1 MTPIKVGCVVE
12 GHGEVKALPVLLRR
26 MGISIDPDV
35 YLEIM
40 PPIRRPRGSLVSK
53 QGELERAV
61 ELAALKARPHG
72 GVFVLLDSD
81 DDCPA
86 ELAPK
91 LLSRAQAAGI
101 GLPVAVILPKREFE
115 AWFLAAAESLRGKRG
130 LPIDLEPP
138 RDAEEIRG
146 AKGWLRERMAGRTYS
161 ETIDQPAL
169 AALFDLNRAR
179 AASSFDKCYRE
190 LERLIV
196 RFRSDPEL
204 GVSHEIR
211 PRWT

>member
-1 MTPIKVGCVVE
+1 MKPIKVGCVVE
-12 GHGEVKALPVLLRR
+12 GHGEVKALPILLRR
-26 MGISIDPDV
+26 MGINIDPSVSLD
-35 YLEIM
+35 IA
-40 PPIRRPRGSLVSK
+40 PPIRRPRGSIVNN

-61 ELAALKARPHG
+61 ELAALKARPRG

-91 LLSRAQAAGI
+91 LLVRAEAAGI

-130 LPIDLEPP
+130 LPPDLKPP
-138 RDAEEIRG
+138 QDAEEIRG
-146 AKGWLRERMAGRTYS
+146 AKGWLRARMAGKTYA

-169 AALFDLNRAR
+169 AAVFDLNRAR

-196 RFRSDPEL
+196 RFRSGHEL
-204 GVSHEIR
+204 GDSQED
-211 PRWT
+211 